1 VTSWTLSS
9 YLSCVSQRFQG
20 RWAYEEVE
28 WCTNETFQLQRM
40 AHEGVGAG
48 AWSGGM
54 EFIPVTEKGDEL
66 AVLDL
71 GKGGHPRLRW
81 SLEGEVVKGGSRSSL
96 QAGFSA

>member
-1 VTSWTLSS
+1 
-9 YLSCVSQRFQG
+9 
-20 RWAYEEVE
+20 
-28 WCTNETFQLQRM
+28 
-40 AHEGVGAG
+40 
-48 AWSGGM
+48 M
-54 EFIPVTEKGDEL
+54 ESIPVTEKGDEL